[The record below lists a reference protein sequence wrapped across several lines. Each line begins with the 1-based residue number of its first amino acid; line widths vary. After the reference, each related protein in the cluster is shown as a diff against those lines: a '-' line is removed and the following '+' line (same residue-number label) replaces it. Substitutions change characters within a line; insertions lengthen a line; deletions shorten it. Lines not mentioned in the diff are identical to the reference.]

1 MKVSCN
7 GSRRLPVQQCFD
19 TKLALPAKFGH
30 AATNK
35 SKEPIL
41 GLGRHQQSRIL
52 QMKLPSKIAPMVVV
66 AVLSVAGLTAVTTA
80 YGHDWGRAG
89 WGGPHHH
96 GKHMCD
102 HHGPHGMR
110 GPHGPD
116 FLAEKLSVMET
127 EIGIRA
133 DQLDAWRDFTDALQ
147 ATMKR
152 PMGPGMGP
160 AMMAPDAKAKP
171 FSLAEQLAD
180 NTIARA
186 KSAEDLKKAI
196 ATLRTTLTPEQ
207 LDNVKAIEARIRAHF
222 GPHGPGPHGPGPH
235 GMGPGMS
242 PQGAPPTPPPAGTP
256 GTPGDNGGDQ

>member
-1 MKVSCN
+1 MK
-7 GSRRLPVQQCFD
+7 R
-19 TKLALPAKFGH
+19 
-30 AATNK
+30 
-35 SKEPIL
+35 
-41 GLGRHQQSRIL
+41 
-52 QMKLPSKIAPMVVV
+52 PSKIAPMVVV

-80 YGHDWGRAG
+80 YGHDWSRGD
-89 WGGPHHH
+89 WGGPHH

-102 HHGPHGMR
+102 RGPHGMR
-110 GPHGPD
+110 GPHRPD
-116 FLAEKLSVMET
+116 FLAEKLSAMET

-133 DQLDAWRDFTDALQ
+133 NQFDAWRDFTDALQ

-160 AMMAPDAKAKP
+160 AMMAPDAKAEP

-207 LDNVKAIEARIRAHF
+207 LDKVKAIEARIRAHF
-222 GPHGPGPHGPGPH
+222 GRGTGP
-235 GMGPGMS
+235 GMGPQDG
-242 PQGAPPTPPPAGTP
+242 PPAPPPAP
-256 GTPGDNGGDQ
+256 APDSPGDNGGDE